1 MTLYIARGTVTGVGR
16 SIGRELV
23 ERDGELAQLRNAT
36 TGTPA
41 GHGGVVIIEGPAGI
55 GKTRLLEA
63 ARALAEE
70 KRLGVAWARGSELE
84 REYGFGLLRQL
95 LEPFAMSSDGLL
107 REELFKGAAAL
118 AAALFQPGADPEAR
132 APEPDFSTL
141 HGLYWLLAELADE
154 QPLAVCIDD
163 VQWADPPSLRF
174 LSFASR
180 RIESVAITIFATLRT
195 GEVGS
200 DPELV
205 SQLTTESGVLTM
217 RPRPLTGSGVEAI
230 VREELAFEPS
240 RDLVEACREST
251 GGNPFY
257 LKALLGEVAGSGGDV
272 GVGSVRRVTEI
283 GSGEV
288 SALLLRRLDALHE
301 GAKELAGAVAVLGD
315 GTHLPR
321 AARLAGLEPMQA
333 AEVLQTLVSARLLR
347 EQGGIG
353 FSHPIV
359 RSSVYAS
366 LPPRSRS
373 DLHTQAAK
381 QLQAE
386 GARVEEVAGHL
397 LHTHPG
403 AAPDAA
409 SKLRAAAQRSLAVGA
424 PESACGFL
432 ERALLEPL
440 ESDIQAEILL
450 ELGRAEMR
458 AGLPGAADHLGQV
471 MEHPAASPAYRGL
484 AALDLGELFMHAL
497 RGTEGIP
504 VLEAGLATTRD
515 PEPDLA
521 KRIEATLI
529 FNAFGSLTV
538 RKQLLGRVQAL
549 RLPADTPDT
558 DPTRLL
564 FAALAYDQVAG
575 GGTASD
581 ALRFARQCLSYRGP
595 IQGSTEGTAMALGLV
610 GLGGADRP
618 AEAEEHAD
626 RIIDVARASGS
637 INMFAR
643 VSALRAWA
651 RWRRG
656 HLPAAEADGRAVLAI
671 GPDGGLGVVR
681 PLAVAVIVSSL
692 TARGELDAA

>member
-240 RDLVEACREST
+240 RDLVEACLEST

-366 LPPRSRS
+366 LPPAAAPIFTRRRPSSCRQKALESRRLPVIFFIPTPEPRPMPPRSFGPPRSGRWPWVRRRAHAASSNVRCSSRSRVTS
-373 DLHTQAAK
+373 
-381 QLQAE
+381 
-386 GARVEEVAGHL
+386 R
-397 LHTHPG
+397 P
-403 AAPDAA
+403 
-409 SKLRAAAQRSLAVGA
+409 RSCSSSGVPRCA
-424 PESACGFL
+424 
-432 ERALLEPL
+432 
-440 ESDIQAEILL
+440 
-450 ELGRAEMR
+450 
-458 AGLPGAADHLGQV
+458 
-471 MEHPAASPAYRGL
+471 PAYRG
-484 AALDLGELFMHAL
+484 
-497 RGTEGIP
+497 R
-504 VLEAGLATTRD
+504 
-515 PEPDLA
+515 
-521 KRIEATLI
+521 
-529 FNAFGSLTV
+529 LTIW
-538 RKQLLGRVQAL
+538 GR
-549 RLPADTPDT
+549 
-558 DPTRLL
+558 
-564 FAALAYDQVAG
+564 
-575 GGTASD
+575 
-581 ALRFARQCLSYRGP
+581 
-595 IQGSTEGTAMALGLV
+595 
-610 GLGGADRP
+610 
-618 AEAEEHAD
+618 
-626 RIIDVARASGS
+626 
-637 INMFAR
+637 
-643 VSALRAWA
+643 
-651 RWRRG
+651 
-656 HLPAAEADGRAVLAI
+656 
-671 GPDGGLGVVR
+671 
-681 PLAVAVIVSSL
+681 
-692 TARGELDAA
+692 